1 MWDFIKSLFGIKS
14 SNENQDHVSEEKIE
28 VELKSYSVQDGAVNM
43 KNIVLF
49 GPPGAGKGTQ
59 AEVLKETY
67 QLIHL
72 STGDMFRYNMK
83 NNTELGALAKTYTE
97 KGHLVP
103 DSVTNDMLKD
113 EVNRQLKNKPNGFL
127 FDGYPRTKD
136 QAAVLTAFMKEKGT
150 EIAAMVALEVDDE
163 VLVGRLLERGKSSGR
178 ADDANEEVIRERI
191 AEYYRKTDILKEY
204 YQEEDKYYGVDGV
217 GDVTDITER
226 LNAVIDK
233 L

>member
-1 MWDFIKSLFGIKS
+1 MWNWMRNFFSIKTKNNNIERSKS
-14 SNENQDHVSEEKIE
+14 T
-28 VELKSYSVQDGAVNM
+28 M

-59 AEVLKETY
+59 AEVLKQKY

-83 NNTELGALAKTYTE
+83 NDTELGKLAKTYTE

-113 EVNRQLKNKPNGFL
+113 EVNRQLAQHPNGFI
-127 FDGYPRTKD
+127 FDGYPRTKA
-136 QAAVLTAFMKEKGT
+136 QAAVLTEYLSEKDT
-150 EIAAMVALEVDDE
+150 EVHAMIALEVDDE
-163 VLVGRLLERGKSSGR
+163 ILVQRLLERGKSSGR
-178 ADDANEEVIRERI
+178 ADDANETVIRERI

-204 YQEEDKYYGVDGV
+204 YQAENKYYGVDGV
-217 GDVTDITER
+217 GSIAEITER
-226 LNAVIDK
+226 LSGVIDK

>member
-1 MWDFIKSLFGIKS
+1 MWKFIKSLFGVKS
-14 SNENQDHVSEEKIE
+14 SSEVEGHIFEEKTAI
-28 VELKSYSVQDGAVNM
+28 QM

-83 NNTELGALAKTYTE
+83 NNTELGSLAKTYTE

-103 DSVTNDMLKD
+103 DSVTNEMLKD
-113 EVNRQLKNKPNGFL
+113 EVNRQLKSKPNGFL

-136 QAAVLTAFMKEKGT
+136 QAKVLTEFMKEKGT
-150 EIAAMVALEVDDE
+150 EVAAMVALEVDDE

-204 YQEEDKYYGVDGV
+204 YQAEDKYYGVDGV
-217 GDVTDITER
+217 GSVAEITAR
-226 LNAVIDK
+226 LTAVFNK

>member
-1 MWDFIKSLFGIKS
+1 MLST
-14 SNENQDHVSEEKIE
+14 V
-28 VELKSYSVQDGAVNM
+28 AVRVIHM
-43 KNIVLF
+43 RNIVLF

-59 AEVLKETY
+59 ADVLKEKY

-83 NNTELGALAKTYTE
+83 NNTELGKLAKTYTE

-103 DSVTNDMLKD
+103 DSVTNEMLKD
-113 EVNRQLKNKPNGFL
+113 EVNRQLEQNPNGFI

-136 QAAVLTAFMKEKGT
+136 QAEVLTQFLSEKGT
-150 EIAAMVALEVDDE
+150 EIAARVALEVDDE
-163 VLVGRLLERGKSSGR
+163 ILVERLLERGESSGR
-178 ADDANEEVIRERI
+178 ADDANEGVIRERI

-204 YQEEDKYYGVDGV
+204 YQAKDKYYGVDGV
-217 GDVTDITER
+217 GSIETITKR
-226 LNAVIDK
+226 LSEVIDG

>member
-1 MWDFIKSLFGIKS
+1 
-14 SNENQDHVSEEKIE
+14 
-28 VELKSYSVQDGAVNM
+28 M

-59 AEVLKETY
+59 AEVLKQKY

-83 NNTELGALAKTYTE
+83 NNTELGKLAKTYTE

-103 DSVTNDMLKD
+103 DSVNNDMLKD
-113 EVNRQLKNKPNGFL
+113 EVSRQLEKDPNGFI
-127 FDGYPRTKD
+127 FDGYPRTKA
-136 QAAVLTAFMKEKGT
+136 QAAVLTNFLAENNT
-150 EIAAMVALEVDDE
+150 EVHAMVALEVDDE
-163 VLVGRLLERGKSSGR
+163 ILVQRLLERGKSSGR
-178 ADDANEEVIRERI
+178 ADDANETVIRERI

-204 YQEEDKYYGVDGV
+204 YQAENKYFGVDGV
-217 GDVTDITER
+217 GGIEEITDR
-226 LNAVIDK
+226 LSDVIDR